1 MRYVQLNDIYL
12 NIYTMLIGRSV
23 PGADVESR
31 SALEMM
37 IIGLLQT
44 DFKHVKVYKK
54 VILCFD
60 FPRPKIIDNITKPYQ
75 L

>member
-1 MRYVQLNDIYL
+1 M
-12 NIYTMLIGRSV
+12 
-23 PGADVESR
+23 PEADVESR

-60 FPRPKIIDNITKPYQ
+60 FPRSKIIENITKSYQ

>member
-1 MRYVQLNDIYL
+1 M
-12 NIYTMLIGRSV
+12 

-60 FPRPKIIDNITKPYQ
+60 FPRSKIIENITKSYQ

>member
-1 MRYVQLNDIYL
+1 MERF
-12 NIYTMLIGRSV
+12 V
-23 PGADVESR
+23 PEADVESR

-60 FPRPKIIDNITKPYQ
+60 FLRSKIIENITKSYQ